1 MQQPVVR
8 SGATSADRSARRFR
22 VGEVPPLAEGFTARP
37 DTARGIADALVPG
50 SAIALVP
57 GSEFAEGRQNW
68 LGASGKT
75 QIAVMIAESL
85 WRSENIDVL
94 IWVSGTSRAS
104 VLSAYAEASAAA
116 AGIEP
121 TGTAESVAARFVSWL
136 GETSRP
142 WLVVFDDLLDAE
154 ELDGL
159 WPEGPAGRL
168 AITSTQ
174 SAVVS
179 SRRKTRVI
187 PIGFFSVREAL
198 GCLTDRLSVD
208 PAQRQG
214 GIDLI
219 EALGREPLALAQAT
233 AVIANSNLACRDY
246 RDYFVRRRQQIGVAA
261 GEVPSAASVTWTL
274 SLGQAE
280 TLLPGQ
286 SVRLMLVLVA
296 LLDGHGIP
304 GTIFTT
310 PSVTAYLGG
319 TAVGFGTPIDP
330 KRAWDALLAIE
341 RAGLISV
348 NRAVSPPTILMSSVL
363 QAAIKLAAP
372 ANVQEPAARAA
383 ASALL
388 EAWPAEEPQPWA
400 ADRLRVNAASLQ
412 ASAPDVL
419 WADGCH
425 PVLLRAGRSLDDA
438 RLVGPAVEYWRDL
451 AARCDTKLMP
461 GHHEGVRVAAHLAAA
476 YLAAGYA
483 GEAVHWYQRVLAE
496 RGRELAPGHPAIIAA
511 RVNLAKALVLAGEP
525 ADAVTVLQRAVSECE
540 QFRGP
545 GHPETLSA
553 RDELAAAYQAVGDVA
568 AAVRLL
574 SRNLTDRERL
584 QGPRDAETMATR
596 DRLAAACQAEGK
608 VKDAI
613 SHYKRALS
621 DREKV
626 LGRGH
631 PDTIATTANLAVA
644 YQAAG
649 RMPSA
654 MRLSEQCCADSER
667 VLGPDHA
674 DTLAR
679 RASLAHLYY
688 AVGRVGDAVTLLRDT
703 AARCERVLPYG
714 DPLIQA
720 IQQSLKNI
728 AES

>member
-1 MQQPVVR
+1 MPAEQAPQ
-8 SGATSADRSARRFR
+8 RFR
-22 VGEVPPLAEGFTARP
+22 VGEVPPLAEGYTDRP
-37 DTARGIADALVPG
+37 DTARGIVETLVPGTTLALVPG
-50 SAIALVP
+50 SA
-57 GSEFAEGRQNW
+57 FAEGPSNW
-68 LGASGKT
+68 LGACGKT
-75 QIAVMIAESL
+75 QIAVIIAESL
-85 WRSENIDVL
+85 WRSGVVDAL
-94 IWVSGTSRAS
+94 IWISATNRAS
-104 VLSAYAEASAAA
+104 VLSGYVQASAAA
-116 AGIEP
+116 FGLAP
-121 TGTAESVAARFVSWL
+121 AGTAESVAARLVSWL
-136 GETSRP
+136 GATGQS
-142 WLVVFDDLLDAE
+142 WLVVLDDLQDAAD
-154 ELDGL
+154 LDGL
-159 WPEGPAGRL
+159 WPEGPSGRVLVTGTQSSVAAGRRGM
-168 AITSTQ
+168 Q
-174 SAVVS
+174 VVP
-179 SRRKTRVI
+179 V
-187 PIGFFSVREAL
+187 GFFSVREAL
-198 GCLTDRLSVD
+198 NCLTERLSVN

-214 GIDLI
+214 AIDLI
-219 EALGREPLALAQAT
+219 EALGREPLALAQA
-233 AVIANSNLACRDY
+233 ASVVANSTLACRDY
-246 RDYFVRRRQQIGVAA
+246 RDYFARRRQQIGVAA
-261 GEVPSAASVTWTL
+261 GEVPSAAAVTWTL

-280 TLLPGQ
+280 SLLPGA

-304 GTIFTT
+304 GGVLST
-310 PSVTAYLGG
+310 PAVAAYLGG
-319 TAVGFGTPIDP
+319 AVTPFSPSVDP
-330 KRAWDALLAIE
+330 KPAWDALLAIE

-348 NRAVSPPTILMSSVL
+348 NRAVSPPAILMSSVL

-388 EAWPAEEPQPWA
+388 ETWPADEPQPWT

-451 AARCDTKLMP
+451 STRCDTKLMP
-461 GHHEGVRVAAHLAAA
+461 GHPDALVVAAHLAAA

-720 IQQSLKNI
+720 IQQSLSNI